1 MPLVWRR
8 SVRVGRRSR
17 LNLSR
22 SGASLSHREGPV
34 TLSSRRRASIRLPF
48 GFSFRFK
55 L

>member
-1 MPLVWRR
+1 MGLVWRR
-8 SVRVGRRSR
+8 ALRLGRSSR

-22 SGASLSHREGPV
+22 SGASLSTRRGAV
-34 TLSSRRRASIRLPF
+34 TLNSQRRGSLRLPF